1 MSTDSK
7 TISAYDAYAKEWGE
21 RKNKIDGSTIYHL
34 YLEKPAMYGK
44 LSNLKD
50 KSVLCLGCGT
60 GEENE
65 FIHTL
70 GVKRVVGIDISSGLI
85 EIAKK
90 AYPHLEFHVMDIEK
104 LDFPGESFDY
114 VFSSLSMHYLKDWRE
129 SLKRVHTV
137 LKQNGVFLFSM
148 THPFFSATM
157 LKDNEIEKS
166 RILGYKDIKNTNNC
180 EIYGDYLNPSKREV
194 KINKDLVVTNYH
206 RPLSTIIKE
215 ITSSGFELTDI
226 VEPKALL
233 PSKENFPKF
242 WEIHQKIPEFIVFEL
257 RRK

>member
-1 MSTDSK
+1 MSTDKK
-7 TISAYDAYAKEWGE
+7 TISAYDKYAKEWGE

-65 FIHTL
+65 FIHAL
-70 GVKRVVGIDISSGLI
+70 GAKRVVGVDISSGLI

-90 AYPHLEFHVMDIEK
+90 AHPHLEFYVMDIEK
-104 LDFPGESFDY
+104 LDFRNDSFDF
-114 VFSSLSMHYLKDWRE
+114 VFSSLTMHYLKDWVE
-129 SLKRVHTV
+129 TLKRVHTV
-137 LKQNGVFLFSM
+137 LRQNCIFLFSM
-148 THPFFSATM
+148 THPFFSSTM

-166 RILGYKDIKNTNNC
+166 RVLGYKDIKNTNNC
-180 EIYGDYLNPSKREV
+180 ETYGDYLNPSMREV
-194 KINKDLVVTNYH
+194 TINKDLKVTNYH

-215 ITSSGFELTDI
+215 IVSSGFELLDI
-226 VEPKALL
+226 VEPKALT
-233 PSKENFPKF
+233 PSKEGFPKF

-257 RRK
+257 RNK